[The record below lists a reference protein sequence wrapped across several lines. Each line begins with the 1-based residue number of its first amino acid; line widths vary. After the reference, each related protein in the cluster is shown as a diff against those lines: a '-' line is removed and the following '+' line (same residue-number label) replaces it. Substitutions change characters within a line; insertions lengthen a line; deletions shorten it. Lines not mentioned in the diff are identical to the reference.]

1 MKRRQVPHGKQ
12 HMQPYQCQQP
22 VKEIVYPVQNNVVHK
37 CSEEVVKHIHP
48 MHTTVVNH
56 HLIKNEHL
64 YPHTTSVENT
74 YEEIEMYNNGAPGGN
89 QVAGAT
95 APGMGFGPQHQNNK
109 YCNKRRRM
117 RP

>member
-1 MKRRQVPHGKQ
+1 MKWQQGSFGKQ
-12 HMQPYQCQQP
+12 KMHPNQCQQP

-37 CSEEVVKHIHP
+37 CTEEVVKHIHP

-74 YEEIEMYNNGAPGGN
+74 FDEVDMFGNGMPGGG
-89 QVAGAT
+89 QVAGAMT
-95 APGMGFGPQHQNNK
+95 PGFGHGQHK
-109 YCNKRRRM
+109 HHKKCWKKGRRM
-117 RP
+117 